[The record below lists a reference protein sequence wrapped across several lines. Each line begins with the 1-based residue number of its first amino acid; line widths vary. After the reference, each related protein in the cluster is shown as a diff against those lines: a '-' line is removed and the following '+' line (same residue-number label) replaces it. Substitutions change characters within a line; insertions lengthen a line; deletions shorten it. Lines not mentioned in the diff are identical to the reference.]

1 MGSATE
7 GKARFI
13 VMKIME
19 LCLSPDLG
27 GLELYVYRA
36 SMKLAET
43 DKVHA
48 VINQKGKLAER
59 FRNTDLPVS
68 YLDKGF
74 KVLPLF
80 SALKLAGIIDRCDID
95 VIHMHWGRDLSVAA
109 LAKWF
114 SKKKPRLVYTR
125 QMQITRNKDDI
136 YHRFL
141 YKQVDV
147 FITITKVLAKLA
159 RSFLSEADKHKV
171 VPLYYGVEEPDKFL
185 SQDEKQ
191 QLRKKAGFVESDF
204 IVALFGRIE
213 EYKGQHV
220 VIDAIAR
227 LKQQDNAV
235 KGLIV
240 GHAMDKEYFS
250 AIKSSVRERGIEH
263 DIHFMDFVEN
273 PQEWMQACDVVVLAT
288 KEETFGLVL
297 AEAMQSGVAVIGT
310 NSGGVPEII
319 DHDKNGF
326 LFEYGDEI
334 NLCKYILELKEDEN
348 KLLQYAKAGQEKA
361 KQLFDINKHYVE
373 LRKLLAGTR

>member
-1 MGSATE
+1 MGTAAE
-7 GKARFI
+7 GKARFP

-36 SMKLAET
+36 SMKLVET

-59 FRNTDLPVS
+59 FRDTELPVS
-68 YLDKGF
+68 YLNKGF

-80 SALKLAGIIDRCDID
+80 SALKLAGIIDRYDID

-185 SQDEKQ
+185 SQDEKH

-227 LKQQDNAV
+227 LKQQGNAV

-250 AIKSSVRERGIEH
+250 AIKNHVKENGIEH

-326 LFEYGDEI
+326 LFEYGDVI

-373 LRKLLAGTR
+373 LRKLLAGH

>member
-1 MGSATE
+1 MGAAAE
-7 GKARFI
+7 GKARFA

-36 SMKLAET
+36 SMKLAQT

-59 FRNTDLPVS
+59 FRDTDLPVS

-80 SALKLAGIIDRCDID
+80 SALKLAGIIDRYDID

-125 QMQITRNKDDI
+125 QMKITRNKDDI

-171 VPLYYGVEEPDKFL
+171 MPLYYGVEEPDKFL
-185 SQDEKQ
+185 SEDEKQ

-204 IVALFGRIE
+204 IIALFGRIE

-227 LKQQDNAV
+227 LKQQGNAV

-240 GHAMDKEYFS
+240 GHAMDNEYFS
-250 AIKSSVRERGIEH
+250 AIKNRVKENGIEH

-326 LFEYGDEI
+326 LFKYGDVI
-334 NLCKYILELKEDEN
+334 NLCKYILELKENEN

-361 KQLFDINKHYVE
+361 KQLFDTNKHYIE
-373 LRKLLAGTR
+373 LRKLLAGTN

>member
-1 MGSATE
+1 MGTAAE
-7 GKARFI
+7 GKARFA

-48 VINQKGKLAER
+48 VINQKGKLTER
-59 FRNTDLPVS
+59 FKDTDLPVS

-80 SALKLAGIIDRCDID
+80 SALKLAGIIDRYDID

-227 LKQQDNAV
+227 LKQQGNAV
-235 KGLIV
+235 KCLIV
-240 GHAMDKEYFS
+240 GHAMYKEYFS
-250 AIKSSVRERGIEH
+250 TIKNRVKENGIEH

-326 LFEYGDEI
+326 LFEYGDVI
-334 NLCKYILELKEDEN
+334 NLCKYILELKENES
-348 KLLQYAKAGQEKA
+348 KALQQAKAGQEKA

-373 LRKLLAGTR
+373 LRKLLAGMH

>member
-1 MGSATE
+1 MGAAAE
-7 GKARFI
+7 GKARFA

-59 FRNTDLPVS
+59 FRDTDLPVS

-80 SALKLAGIIDRCDID
+80 SALKLAGIIDRYDID

-227 LKQQDNAV
+227 LKQQGNVV

-250 AIKSSVRERGIEH
+250 AIKNRVKENGIEH

-334 NLCKYILELKEDEN
+334 NLCKYILELKENEN

-373 LRKLLAGTR
+373 LRKLLSP

>member
-7 GKARFI
+7 GKARFT

-59 FRNTDLPVS
+59 FRDTDLPVS

-147 FITITKVLAKLA
+147 FITITNVLAKLA
-159 RSFLSEADKHKV
+159 RSFLSEADKNKV

-185 SQDEKQ
+185 SQDEKK
-191 QLRKKAGFVESDF
+191 QLREKAGFVESDF

-213 EYKGQHV
+213 EYKGQHI
-220 VIDAIAR
+220 VIDAIVR
-227 LKQQDNAV
+227 LKQQGNAV

-319 DHDKNGF
+319 DHGKNGF

-361 KQLFDINKHYVE
+361 KKLFDINKHYVE

>member
-1 MGSATE
+1 
-7 GKARFI
+7 
-13 VMKIME
+13 MKIME

-36 SMKLAET
+36 SMKLAQT

-59 FRNTDLPVS
+59 FRDTDLPVS

-80 SALKLAGIIDRCDID
+80 SALKLAGIIDRYDID

-125 QMQITRNKDDI
+125 QMKITRNKDDI

-171 VPLYYGVEEPDKFL
+171 MPLYYGVEEPDKFL
-185 SQDEKQ
+185 SEDEKQ

-204 IVALFGRIE
+204 IIALFGRIE

-227 LKQQDNAV
+227 LKQQGNAV

-240 GHAMDKEYFS
+240 GHAMDNEYFS
-250 AIKSSVRERGIEH
+250 AIKNRVKENGIEH

-326 LFEYGDEI
+326 LFKYGDVI
-334 NLCKYILELKEDEN
+334 NLCKYILELKENEN

-361 KQLFDINKHYVE
+361 KQLFDTNKHYIE
-373 LRKLLAGTR
+373 LRKLLAGTN

>member
-1 MGSATE
+1 
-7 GKARFI
+7 
-13 VMKIME
+13 MKIME

-43 DKVHA
+43 DNVHA
-48 VINQKGKLAER
+48 VISQEGKLAER
-59 FRNTDLPVS
+59 FRNTELSVS
-68 YLDKGF
+68 NLDKGF
-74 KVLPLF
+74 KILPLF
-80 SALKLAGIIDRCDID
+80 SALKLAKIIDRNDID

-125 QMQITRNKDDI
+125 QMQITRNKDDV

-147 FITITKVLAKLA
+147 FITITKVLANLA
-159 RSFLSEADKHKV
+159 RTFLSESDKNKV
-171 VPLYYGVEEPDKFL
+171 VPLYYGVNSPSKFL
-185 SQDEKQ
+185 SNTEKNE
-191 QLRKKAGFVESDF
+191 LRERIGFSEPDF

-220 VIDAIAR
+220 VIDAIAK
-227 LKQQDNAV
+227 LKQQGHV
-235 KGLIV
+235 TKGLIV
-240 GHAMDKEYFS
+240 GHAMDKGYFS
-250 AIKSSVRERGIEH
+250 DLKNSVAVKGIEN
-263 DIHFMDFVEN
+263 DICFMDFVEN

-297 AEAMQSGVAVIGT
+297 AEAMQSKVAIIGT

-319 DHDKNGF
+319 DHGENGF
-326 LFEYGDEI
+326 LFEYGDVDK
-334 NLCKYILELKEDEN
+334 LCKYILELKENEN
-348 KLLQYAKAGQEKA
+348 KLLQHSKSGHKKA
-361 KQLFDINKHYVE
+361 KRLFDINKHYIE
-373 LRKLLAGTR
+373 LRKLLAGIN